1 MSRSL
6 VSSLGRLALQGL
18 QRLPSCFS
26 GNLVRSWGG
35 FPFLAISHSSNKP
48 RQAGGQIQH
57 FKCSNPDG
65 PQTGVV
71 GTPSEDHQTHK
82 VRALTS
88 CGLRSVVLLLLHVG
102 TLGPLGDKT
111 ANVNPPPKQNHA
123 PNKTTRQK
131 GRGAK
136 KDDVPRCK
144 GGGGVLPSLPPL
156 GTLAPLGNKTNNLY
170 PLPEPTPPPPPLFQ
184 FSPGVLMKSRG

>member
-111 ANVNPPPKQNHA
+111 ANVNPLPKQ
-123 PNKTTRQK
+123 
-131 GRGAK
+131 
-136 KDDVPRCK
+136 
-144 GGGGVLPSLPPL
+144 
-156 GTLAPLGNKTNNLY
+156 Y
-170 PLPEPTPPPPPLFQ
+170 PPPPSFSIQPWCFDEKQGVANQICPLKNRVIRQ
-184 FSPGVLMKSRG
+184 GGTPKENG